1 MEGEKALWE
10 EEEEKRIKQCE
21 HPGLCFFLINATF
34 YSYSVNLLSINIWNR
49 FDLNLLYAS
58 HLCVNVFTDISF
70 QLLLSLR
77 SKDRCGSQPA
87 SLNQVQER
95 RRPLKA
101 HQSESYLPLGEW
113 KILEASVC
121 FRQSPSSHHHTPLL
135 SVTTFICPLC
145 LLRIQTTAPASS
157 GPSPP
162 RP

>member
-34 YSYSVNLLSINIWNR
+34 YSYSVNLLINIWNR

-70 QLLLSLR
+70 QLPLSGRRIAVGANQRASIR
-77 SKDRCGSQPA
+77 SKRGDARSRRT
-87 SLNQVQER
+87 NQKATCLLVSEGFW
-95 RRPLKA
+95 RPQCVSDKVLR
-101 HQSESYLPLGEW
+101 H
-113 KILEASVC
+113 II
-121 FRQSPSSHHHTPLL
+121 TLL